1 MSQSIPAIPEALLPF
16 SLRRTSAC
24 GSAAH
29 HSASRH
35 SQSWEGT
42 SEWNLPQALV
52 GSVECDA
59 PSHGCEIQ
67 GWKTPARPACVRA
80 GANWSRQMD
89 IHQLEL
95 FLAVMDSPSMTR
107 AAEKIHLSPGAVSLQ
122 LHNLADELHTELF
135 VRRGKRLI
143 PTPAALRL
151 AERAKEVVKMMG
163 HIQQEFEND
172 LSKDIRPFHFATG
185 VTTLIYQLGGPL
197 RQLRKRYPKAEIRV
211 TVGVTEEM
219 VAGLLDRRFD
229 LALISLP
236 VSETGLLLIP
246 LFDEELLIVR
256 PSANKVG
263 SGHIGTLRAPELAG
277 VPFLLYPKRSNV
289 RMVIDRFFNEIGV
302 TLQVLMEADDTEA
315 IKRLV
320 ESGFGY
326 SILPEHALRGRS
338 HFFQQFRVDGH
349 RLTRS
354 LALAMARTD
363 CPRKLTESIAN
374 FLRSTLVEG

>member
-1 MSQSIPAIPEALLPF
+1 
-16 SLRRTSAC
+16 
-24 GSAAH
+24 
-29 HSASRH
+29 
-35 SQSWEGT
+35 
-42 SEWNLPQALV
+42 
-52 GSVECDA
+52 
-59 PSHGCEIQ
+59 
-67 GWKTPARPACVRA
+67 
-80 GANWSRQMD
+80 MD
-89 IHQLEL
+89 VHQLEL

-122 LHNLADELHTELF
+122 LHKLADELHTELF

-151 AERAKEVVKMMG
+151 TELAKQVVKMMG
-163 HIQQEFEND
+163 HIQQAFEND
-172 LSKDIRPFHFATG
+172 LTRDVRPFHFATG
-185 VTTLIYQLGGPL
+185 VTTLIHQLGGPL
-197 RQLRKRYPKAEIRV
+197 RQLRKRYPNAEVRV

-236 VSETGLLLIP
+236 VSEANLRLIP

-263 SGHIGTLRAPELAG
+263 SGHISTMRASDLAE

-289 RMVIDRFFNEIGV
+289 RLVIDRFFDELGV
-302 TLQVLMEADDTEA
+302 TPHVLMEADDTEA

-338 HFFQQFRVDGH
+338 HFFQKFRIAGH

-354 LALAMARTD
+354 LALAMAQTE
-363 CPRKLTESIAN
+363 CPRKLTESIAT
-374 FLRSTLVEG
+374 FPRAALVEG

>member
-1 MSQSIPAIPEALLPF
+1 
-16 SLRRTSAC
+16 
-24 GSAAH
+24 
-29 HSASRH
+29 
-35 SQSWEGT
+35 
-42 SEWNLPQALV
+42 
-52 GSVECDA
+52 
-59 PSHGCEIQ
+59 
-67 GWKTPARPACVRA
+67 
-80 GANWSRQMD
+80 MD
-89 IHQLEL
+89 IHQLQL
-95 FLAVMDSPSMTR
+95 FLAVMNSPSMTR

-151 AERAKEVVKMMG
+151 AELAKQVVTMMG
-163 HIQQEFEND
+163 HIQQSFVND
-172 LSKDIRPFHFATG
+172 LAQDIHPFHFATG

-197 RQLRKRYPKAEIRV
+197 RKLRKQYPHAEIRV

-236 VSETGLLLIP
+236 VAETNLKLIP

-256 PSANKVG
+256 PSANKIG
-263 SGHIGTLRAPELAG
+263 SGRVSSMRASELAG
-277 VPFLLYPKRSNV
+277 VPLLLYPKRSNV
-289 RMVIDRFFNEIGV
+289 RVVIDRYFEEIGITPHV
-302 TLQVLMEADDTEA
+302 VMEADDTEA

-338 HFFQQFRVDGH
+338 HFFQKYRIAGH

-354 LALAMARTD
+354 LALAMANTE
-363 CPRKLTESIAN
+363 CPRKLTESIAS
-374 FLRSTLVEG
+374 FLHSSLVDR

>member
-1 MSQSIPAIPEALLPF
+1 
-16 SLRRTSAC
+16 
-24 GSAAH
+24 
-29 HSASRH
+29 
-35 SQSWEGT
+35 
-42 SEWNLPQALV
+42 
-52 GSVECDA
+52 
-59 PSHGCEIQ
+59 
-67 GWKTPARPACVRA
+67 
-80 GANWSRQMD
+80 MD

-122 LHNLADELHTELF
+122 LHNLAGELHTELF
-135 VRRGKRLI
+135 VRRGKKLVA
-143 PTPAALRL
+143 TPAALRL
-151 AERAKEVVKMMG
+151 AEHAKEVVKMMG
-163 HIQQEFEND
+163 RIQQLFEND
-172 LSKDIRPFHFATG
+172 LTKDVLPFHFATG

-197 RQLRKRYPKAEIRV
+197 RQLRKRYPHAEIRV

-219 VAGLLDRRFD
+219 VAGLLDRQFD

-236 VSETGLLLIP
+236 VTETKLRLIP

-263 SGHIGTLRAPELAG
+263 SSHVGSMQAAELAE

-289 RMVIDRFFNEIGV
+289 RVVIDKFFSEIGV
-302 TLQVLMEADDTEA
+302 MPRVLMEADDTEA

-326 SILPEHALRGRS
+326 SILPQHALRGSS
-338 HFFQQFRVDGH
+338 HFFQKFRIAGH

-354 LALAMARTD
+354 LALATAQTD
-363 CPRKLTESIAN
+363 CPRKLTESIAG
-374 FLRSTLVEG
+374 FLRNTLVDGESNGGAA